1 MHTYIH
7 AYIHAYNH
15 EHTCIHTYT
24 HTYIHTHAHTQTH
37 THTQS
42 SKRDVEAHRHL
53 SMRLLPKRCRTQDE
67 NVRLVIAVI
76 DLRSVERQS
85 LRELTGAPAL
95 AAAARG
101 RGHRGA
107 SMTAGGSVTGRGT
120 SDCRFGGPSCR
131 LIRQIRRFMLHCA
144 TLIFARLASF
154 CSAGQPHELHEL
166 RHPQNPLQYIQG
178 SGFRA

>member
-1 MHTYIH
+1 MHTYMHTIMNIHVYIHTHIHTYIH
-7 AYIHAYNH
+7 MHIHK
-15 EHTCIHTYT
+15 
-24 HTYIHTHAHTQTH
+24 H
-37 THTQS
+37 THTS

-131 LIRQIRRFMLHCA
+131 LIRQIRRSMLHCA